1 MLKKSI
7 LLLSLII
14 PFCIKAQLGVGSWY
28 LYPTFQNVDQL
39 IETSERVYCLSS
51 GTLMMYDKV
60 NDETY
65 NFSVDNAL
73 TEARAS
79 KIYYNPIGKYLAVVY
94 PSGNIDLIYDN
105 GKSANLPDIRDA
117 VLTIVPQINDVA
129 FAKGLMAV
137 ATNFGVVL
145 FDDKSLSVK
154 QSGMYETNVATIG
167 LSDELLMIYTD
178 GDKKIR
184 FIKNTGRINSLDNY
198 NVTGTDVIGTPRHV
212 VALGPNHFV
221 AQIANGSSTSAR
233 LFTYY
238 YDTNVVT
245 RGVTGE
251 SGFTTMSQTADGCY
265 FAGDK
270 RICVCDAEGNLSYT
284 TYPAELAGHTLTMWD
299 DPTQIWAGNNE
310 GFGCYSYADG
320 VLTVLNDK
328 IKGDVLT
335 CAKVGCLSVSP
346 SGKVYVSNRG
356 YTTYHKVDWPS
367 GRVPINVNVIE
378 NGKIRDVTPYDEKG
392 VSKIVAGYNIIEDPN
407 DPDTYYMPSYY
418 DGLYR
423 VTNGELVYTYNNTNS
438 TMIPL
443 AANRLAL
450 FSADIDP
457 EGNIYISHWHEKNS
471 QNGALHMLTN
481 EGRLK
486 ESTTA
491 ADWKK
496 YDVGEWVKSDV
507 LARYC
512 NKSKVVAMTW
522 SWGEGI
528 MFIDPATSEKNFV
541 KTFVDQDNK
550 EFTFNMVDDYLCLFE
565 DSNGRLWVGFSQG
578 VFIIPNPAD
587 FKGATVKIQRIKVP
601 RNDGTNFAD
610 YLLESENVLAID
622 EDSMGRKW
630 IATANSGVYLVS
642 ENGTEIIEHFTADN
656 SMLTTNTV
664 YDVACDPNSN
674 AVYFGTVDGLFRYNS
689 NAAPAAENY
698 SDVYA
703 YPNPV
708 RPDYTGWITI
718 RGLMENSLVKIA
730 DSAGQVFYQGRS
742 QGGMVTWDGCDASGN
757 RVKTGVYYV
766 FASQSDG
773 SDSSGAVT
781 KILVVR

>member
-1 MLKKSI
+1 
-7 LLLSLII
+7 
-14 PFCIKAQLGVGSWY
+14 
-28 LYPTFQNVDQL
+28 
-39 IETSERVYCLSS
+39 
-51 GTLMMYDKV
+51 
-60 NDETY
+60 
-65 NFSVDNAL
+65 
-73 TEARAS
+73 
-79 KIYYNPIGKYLAVVY
+79 
-94 PSGNIDLIYDN
+94 
-105 GKSANLPDIRDA
+105 
-117 VLTIVPQINDVA
+117 
-129 FAKGLMAV
+129 
-137 ATNFGVVL
+137 
-145 FDDKSLSVK
+145 
-154 QSGMYETNVATIG
+154 
-167 LSDELLMIYTD
+167 
-178 GDKKIR
+178 
-184 FIKNTGRINSLDNY
+184 
-198 NVTGTDVIGTPRHV
+198 
-212 VALGPNHFV
+212 
-221 AQIANGSSTSAR
+221 
-233 LFTYY
+233 
-238 YDTNVVT
+238 
-245 RGVTGE
+245 
-251 SGFTTMSQTADGCY
+251 
-265 FAGDK
+265 
-270 RICVCDAEGNLSYT
+270 
-284 TYPAELAGHTLTMWD
+284 
-299 DPTQIWAGNNE
+299 
-310 GFGCYSYADG
+310 
-320 VLTVLNDK
+320 
-328 IKGDVLT
+328 
-335 CAKVGCLSVSP
+335 
-346 SGKVYVSNRG
+346 
-356 YTTYHKVDWPS
+356 
-367 GRVPINVNVIE
+367 
-378 NGKIRDVTPYDEKG
+378 
-392 VSKIVAGYNIIEDPN
+392 
-407 DPDTYYMPSYY
+407 
-418 DGLYR
+418 
-423 VTNGELVYTYNNTNS
+423 
-438 TMIPL
+438 
-443 AANRLAL
+443 
-450 FSADIDP
+450 
-457 EGNIYISHWHEKNS
+457 
-471 QNGALHMLTN
+471 
-481 EGRLK
+481 
-486 ESTTA
+486 
-491 ADWKK
+491 
-496 YDVGEWVKSDV
+496 
-507 LARYC
+507 
-512 NKSKVVAMTW
+512 MTW